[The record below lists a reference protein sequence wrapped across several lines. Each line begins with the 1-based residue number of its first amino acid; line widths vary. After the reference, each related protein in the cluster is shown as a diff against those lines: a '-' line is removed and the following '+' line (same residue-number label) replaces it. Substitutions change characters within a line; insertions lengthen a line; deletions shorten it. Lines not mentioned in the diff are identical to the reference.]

1 MDGVR
6 SLGGNLGH
14 LPDANQRQEHALQI
28 TEFISKSAGLRSKLH
43 SEEKIQISQNGD
55 GKSITFPIADL
66 EDVIQRID
74 SEGQI
79 FLQVNFL
86 SGKKILLTENLIGF
100 KPVPSRG
107 LDLAK
112 LPKVVTTPDLISVVE
127 AVEDS
132 MSTSTPSG
140 TDELEVLKR
149 VFDSVLRGAEAVGFD
164 TTPERLWMQGLARN
178 TKASA

>member
-1 MDGVR
+1 MAQI
-6 SLGGNLGH
+6 
-14 LPDANQRQEHALQI
+14 PEANRKLEQASQI
-28 TEFISKSAGLRSKLH
+28 RDFISKSAGLRSRSH
-43 SEEKIQISQNGD
+43 DQEAQEKIQILQRGD
-55 GKSITFPIADL
+55 GKSITFPIAELD
-66 EDVIQRID
+66 EVIHRID
-74 SEGQI
+74 AEGQV
-79 FLQVNFL
+79 FLQVNFS

-107 LDLAK
+107 LDLSK
-112 LPKVVTTPDLISVVE
+112 LPKVVTTPDLLSVVE

-132 MSTSTPSG
+132 ISSGPSTN
-140 TDELEVLKR
+140 DELDILKR